1 MDDLQQAQS
10 ALGRSVRKARAGEDR
25 ELAQRVREGGETLAH
40 MLGGLLKMSR
50 VHAADNRAFDAPV
63 AEFTRALETLHG
75 LIGTV
80 HLVAVQDQA
89 YVNDVRM
96 RTERA
101 GGARDL
107 GAELRRHNVGGL
119 SFQAPLAAPAVRA
132 LVGAFAGAP
141 VEPHPRT
148 ALRARLV
155 AAGMEDV
162 ELHGIFRFRVTGD
175 TQAGVDPGEAMR
187 RAMRLSQEAWR
198 ALGAGRAF
206 NPLGLRRAVAEIV
219 ECGALAPRLW
229 DAWVTQ
235 LPRHEHALAATL
247 HALLLGEAVGVGSAA
262 LQDLGVA
269 GMLHDVGY
277 VAMQGGIAAA
287 GADGLAR
294 HPGEGARALLR
305 QRGFSE
311 AKVRRLRAV
320 LDHHRAAGDP
330 AGPPSLFGAILRI
343 AEDYTNFLRLHGA
356 RVSATDVLGAMVRS
370 GAAHY
375 PPALLQL
382 FVNALGRHP
391 PGTLLELAG
400 GQRVRSVSPARDR
413 QRFATP
419 LARPVDGQGAPVGE
433 PIDLATGPAIVR
445 ALPG

>member
-1 MDDLQQAQS
+1 VDDLQQAQRS
-10 ALGRSVRKARAGEDR
+10 LGRSVGKARAGEDR
-25 ELAQRVREGGETLAH
+25 ELAQRVRETGETLAH
-40 MLGGLLKMSR
+40 MLGGLLKMSH
-50 VHAADNRAFDAPV
+50 VHAADNHAFDAPV
-63 AEFTRALETLHG
+63 AEFGRALQTLHG

-80 HLVAVQDQA
+80 HLVAVQDQV
-89 YVNDVRM
+89 YVNDLRI

-101 GGARDL
+101 GGAREL
-107 GAELRRHNVGGL
+107 GAELRRHNVGGCT
-119 SFQAPLAAPAVRA
+119 FQAPLAPAAVRA
-132 LVGAFAGAP
+132 AVAAFAAP
-141 VEPHPRT
+141 PEEPHPRT
-148 ALRARLV
+148 ALRAKL
-155 AAGMEDV
+155 AAGGAEAL
-162 ELHGIFRFRVTGD
+162 ELQGIFRFRVTGE
-175 TQAGVDPGEAMR
+175 TAGGVDPGEALR
-187 RAMRLSQEAWR
+187 RAMRLSQEAWG
-198 ALGAGRAF
+198 ALAAGRAF
-206 NPLGLRRAVAEIV
+206 NPLALRRAVAEIV

-229 DAWVTQ
+229 DTWVTQ

-247 HALLLGEAVGVGSAA
+247 HALLLGEALGIGRAG

-269 GMLHDVGY
+269 GLLHDVGY
-277 VAMQGGIAAA
+277 AAMQGGVAAA

-320 LDHHRAAGDP
+320 LDHHRGAGDP
-330 AGPPSLFGAILRI
+330 AGPPSLFGAVLRI
-343 AEDYTNFLRLHGA
+343 AEDYTTFLRLHGS
-356 RVSATDVLGAMVRS
+356 RISATELLGAMVRS

-375 PPALLQL
+375 PPALMQL

-400 GQRVRSVSPARDR
+400 GLRVRSVSPARDR

-419 LARPVDGQGAPVGE
+419 LARPVDGRGAPVGE
-433 PIDLATGPAIVR
+433 PVDLAEGPAIAR